1 VNFVIIQMTLNK
13 VPLRSMHYMIY
24 IATTLA
30 STTQST
36 PDVKLYK
43 LAFKRLTDKFSK
55 LLMRKSFLLLIVYS
69 LTGFKF

>member
-1 VNFVIIQMTLNK
+1 
-13 VPLRSMHYMIY
+13 MIY
-24 IATTLA
+24 IATTLT

-43 LAFKRLTDKFSK
+43 LAFKRLTYKFSE
-55 LLMRKSFLLLIVYS
+55 LLLSKSVLLLIVYS